1 MESETLEEEAVI
13 KIVMT
18 SVLSVLQLMV
28 RLNIPP

>member
-13 KIVMT
+13 NIVMT